1 MGKIILALL
10 VAVSLIPASE
20 KGLVC
25 QKISKEEIAGVMG
38 HPMKYARVGKH
49 PFPNAVYCEYGGGV
63 LPEVSIYY
71 FDDPGSYD
79 SAAMYEKTKPIPSLA
94 FPALAVYVPSSDDVV
109 QLLGRTLK
117 GAVSIVFLNGI
128 KEKSETYRKAVK
140 LLEDVRGRFE

>member
-1 MGKIILALL
+1 MEKIILSLL
-10 VAVSLIPASE
+10 VAVSLTPASQ

-25 QKISKEEIAGVMG
+25 QKISKEEVASVIG
-38 HPMKYARVGKH
+38 HPMEYARVGKH
-49 PFPNAVYCEYGGGV
+49 LFPNTVYCEYGGV

-71 FDDPGSYD
+71 FNTPESYD
-79 SAAMYEKTKPIPSLA
+79 SASMYEKSKPISSLKPQA
-94 FPALAVYVPSSDDVV
+94 KAVFVPSSGDVV
-109 QLLGRTLK
+109 QLLGRTPK